1 MKRKKKNLYY
11 KFAKFKKKIRWQLT
25 SKIVTMLVR
34 PTWRTVICRE
44 NKLYDMQTGI
54 VLLTDSRVI
63 FRFTSG
69 FVDNRVTQLTSP
81 LPFFPH
87 PRSHVQSNKTQ
98 STTKSTFTVLH
109 MLHQSYWILDKEC
122 PAQHHTSAGLQSI
135 AHVENNTNSVMCSF
149 LFSFYPFMFFSSCP
163 LLGAG
168 VYLPHPPPAIGGGLG
183 PEPWLILPIL
193 RRGYPGGPLPSS
205 YPELD
210 EELEP
215 PLLVKSGR
223 TIL

>member
-1 MKRKKKNLYY
+1 MTCKLG
-11 KFAKFKKKIRWQLT
+11 LCC
-25 SKIVTMLVR
+25 
-34 PTWRTVICRE
+34 WRIPE
-44 NKLYDMQTGI
+44 SSSD
-54 VLLTDSRVI
+54 
-63 FRFTSG
+63 
-69 FVDNRVTQLTSP
+69 FVDNGVTQLTSP

-122 PAQHHTSAGLQSI
+122 PAQHHTSARLQSI
-135 AHVENNTNSVMCSF
+135 AHVEKNTNSVMCSF

-223 TIL
+223 TILWKNKTIKSVIPQNMSVMKESLQGDLRWPSNTCPFAI

>member
-1 MKRKKKNLYY
+1 MTCKLG
-11 KFAKFKKKIRWQLT
+11 LCC
-25 SKIVTMLVR
+25 
-34 PTWRTVICRE
+34 WRIPE
-44 NKLYDMQTGI
+44 
-54 VLLTDSRVI
+54 SS
-63 FRFTSG
+63 SG
-69 FVDNRVTQLTSP
+69 FVDNGVTQLTSP
-81 LPFFPH
+81 LPLFPH

-135 AHVENNTNSVMCSF
+135 AHVEKNTNSVMCSF

-223 TIL
+223 TILWKNKTIKSVIPQNMSVMKESLQGDLRWPSNTCPFAI

>member
-1 MKRKKKNLYY
+1 
-11 KFAKFKKKIRWQLT
+11 
-25 SKIVTMLVR
+25 
-34 PTWRTVICRE
+34 
-44 NKLYDMQTGI
+44 
-54 VLLTDSRVI
+54 
-63 FRFTSG
+63 
-69 FVDNRVTQLTSP
+69 
-81 LPFFPH
+81 
-87 PRSHVQSNKTQ
+87 
-98 STTKSTFTVLH
+98 

-223 TIL
+223 TILWKNKTIKSVIPQNMSVMKESLQGDLRWPSNTCPFAI